1 MILFMM
7 NYLRNLKNTM
17 MKNNED
23 KVLSLLGLLM
33 KGRNIVSGE
42 DTVLNELKK
51 ERLSLVIIAG
61 DASGN
66 TKKRFN
72 DKAKYRDVP
81 VIEISTKEKL
91 GRSIG
96 KEYRS
101 VIGIMDKKAAKSL
114 LSYVE

>member
-1 MILFMM
+1 
-7 NYLRNLKNTM
+7 M
-17 MKNNED
+17 MKTSEY

-51 ERLSLVIIAG
+51 ENLSLVILAG
-61 DASGN
+61 DASDN

-72 DKAKYRDVP
+72 DKAKYRGVP
-81 VIEISTKEKL
+81 VMEISDKQSL

-96 KEYRS
+96 KDYRS
-101 VIGIMDKKAAKSL
+101 VIGVMDKKAAKSL
-114 LSYVE
+114 LSYISLENG